1 MSMPE
6 MKVNWKEMVCLFNTM
21 IMDGKRTVDIWS
33 DLLDARLMSFDLQKC
48 QVINIIEKASIDEK
62 LSALGNGL
70 DDRLQKELP
79 EWSDLRDAFRISF
92 ISPPKN
98 QLDLVNRINNIIS
111 DNRKKKGYHK
121 DVCLALDTNIAYNR
135 LLSHLIFHSR
145 SLGLLDENLSGTSI
159 VVPNLVKLEL
169 SQNFPKF
176 RADEIDALVR
186 PMNANQQRIRSV
198 RRWNGCGKKKAR
210 KAKNAFSELTALR
223 STKDVHVF
231 NTGSEIWSEDNEV
244 RDLQIIED
252 LGQMAKDQSKDI
264 VLFSID
270 KDVEARSE
278 PYHIE
283 GFTIEYYPDLERSF
297 KADQWMMGDLLYQT
311 GLLFGSLSIKGTGI
325 KLFSDWAGKTMD
337 EYRDDLGLLDFDGG
351 STSMEVQR
359 NLILCR
365 EISEAVEKNT
375 R

>member
-1 MSMPE
+1 MPE
-6 MKVNWKEMVCLFNTM
+6 IKVNGREMVCLFNTM
-21 IMDGKRTVDIWS
+21 IMKNKCTVDIWS
-33 DLLDARLMSFDLQKC
+33 DVLDIRLMSLELQKC
-48 QVINIIEKASIDEK
+48 QITNIIDRGAVDEK
-62 LSALGNGL
+62 VSAIGKGL

-79 EWSDLRDAFRISF
+79 EWSDLRDAFRISL

-98 QLDLVNRINNIIS
+98 QQDLINRINSIIS
-111 DNRKKKGYHK
+111 DNRKKKGYSK

-135 LLSHLIFHSR
+135 LLSHMIFHSR
-145 SLGLLDENLSGTSI
+145 SLGLLDDNLSGTSI

-186 PMNANQQRIRSV
+186 SMNANQQRIRSI

-223 STKDVHVF
+223 SAKDVHVF
-231 NTGSEIWSEDNEV
+231 NTGSETWSEDNEE
-244 RDLQIIED
+244 RDLQIIMD
-252 LGQMAKDQSKDI
+252 LGQMAKDQSKEV

-270 KDVEARSE
+270 KDVEVRSE

-283 GFTIEYYPDLERSF
+283 GFTIEYDPNLERSF
-297 KADQWMMGDLLYQT
+297 IADQWKMGDLLYQT
-311 GLLFGSLSIKGTGI
+311 GLLFGALSIKGTGI

-337 EYRDDLGLLDFDGG
+337 EYRDDLGLLEFDGG
-351 STSMEVQR
+351 STSMEVQ
-359 NLILCR
+359 NNIIMCR
-365 EISEAVEKNT
+365 EISEAVRKC
-375 R
+375 

>member
-33 DLLDARLMSFDLQKC
+33 DLLDVRLMSFDLQKC
-48 QVINIIEKASIDEK
+48 QVINIIEKASIDER
-62 LSALGNGL
+62 LSAIGNSL

-79 EWSDLRDAFRISF
+79 EWSDLRDAFRISL

-186 PMNANQQRIRSV
+186 SLNANQQRTRSV

-223 STKDVHVF
+223 SAKDVHVF
-231 NTGSEIWSEDNEV
+231 NTGSGIWSEDNEV
-244 RDLQIIED
+244 RDLQIIES
-252 LGQMAKDQSKDI
+252 LGQMAKDQSKDV

-297 KADQWMMGDLLYQT
+297 KADYWMMGDLLYQT
-311 GLLFGSLSIKGTGI
+311 GLLFGALSIKGTGI

-337 EYRDDLGLLDFDGG
+337 ESRDDLGLLEFDGG
-351 STSMEVQR
+351 SISMEVQS

-365 EISEAVEKNT
+365 EISEAVRKC
-375 R
+375 